1 MSANALT
8 KRMNTMPSFV
18 NEFFKPW
25 NDWFDN
31 GFEKTV
37 SVPAVNITETNKQYN
52 VSVAAP
58 GMKKDDFKIGIEGDM
73 LTISAE
79 KEETTEEKD
88 KQYNRRE
95 YNYSSF
101 RRSFTLPA
109 EVKRDKIEAKY
120 EDGVLHLVLPKNETA
135 KVAAKSIAVK

>member
-1 MSANALT
+1 MSTNALISRT
-8 KRMNTMPSFV
+8 NMLPSFV
-18 NEFFKPW
+18 NDFFNPW
-25 NDWFDN
+25 NNWFDN
-31 GFEKTV
+31 GFEKAL
-37 SVPAVNITETNKQYN
+37 SVPAVNIAETDKHYN

-58 GMKKDDFKIGIEGDM
+58 GMKKDDFKINVNGDM

-79 KEETTEEKD
+79 REETTEEED

-101 RRSFTLPA
+101 SRSFTLPE

-120 EDGVLHLVLPKNETA
+120 EDGVLTLVLPKSETA
-135 KVAAKSIAVK
+135 KVSAKSIAVK

>member
-1 MSANALT
+1 MSPNALT
-8 KRMNTMPSFV
+8 KPTNVLPSFV

-25 NDWFDN
+25 NDWLDN
-31 GFEKTV
+31 GFERAV
-37 SVPAVNITETNKQYN
+37 SVPAVNITETDKQYN

-58 GMKKDDFKIGIEGDM
+58 GMQKEDFKIALDRDI

-79 KEETTEEKD
+79 KEETKEEKD

-101 RRSFTLPA
+101 SRSFTLPA